1 VARVETSDGLG
12 VYAEVNGDGPV
23 VVLSPGFCQT
33 HENFRPQVAP
43 LVGAGFRSVLWDY
56 RGHGLS
62 DAPLE
67 PERYSMARVV
77 EDLGAVLAWAG
88 VEKVPGASSTRPVLG
103 GLSFG
108 GLASLHYALAHPGE
122 VRALLLL
129 ASGPGFKNAEAQARW
144 EAQVGRI
151 ADRLEARGF
160 EGYVDGRAAP
170 TAIGLRPELPAA
182 QAAGRA
188 IVAQDPRAVALF
200 GRRVAG
206 PAEGVIDALPSL
218 ALPVLVLVGE
228 RDEAYLRAADVMAA
242 RIPGAKLVRI
252 ADAGHVVNIEQAD
265 GFNTAMLD
273 FLASLPAE
281 PGR

>member
-12 VYAEVNGDGPV
+12 LYAEATGDGPP
-23 VVLSPGFCQT
+23 VVLSPGYCQT
-33 HENFRPQVAP
+33 HENFRVQVAA
-43 LVGAGFRSVLWDY
+43 LAGAGWRAVLWDY
-56 RGHGLS
+56 RGHGRS

-77 EDLGAVLAWAG
+77 ADLGHVLAWAA
-88 VEKVPGASSTRPVLG
+88 PGRRPVLG

-108 GLASLHYALAHPGE
+108 GLASLHYALAHPGQ
-122 VRALLLL
+122 VRALLLI
-129 ASGPGFKNAEAQARW
+129 ASGPGFKNAEAQAKW

-151 ADRLEARGF
+151 AARLEERGF

-170 TAIGLRPELPAA
+170 TAIGTRPELPAA

-188 IVAQDPRAVALF
+188 ITAQDPRAVAIF

-218 ALPVLVLVGE
+218 ALPTLVLVGE

-242 RIPGAKLVRI
+242 RIPGAKHVRI
-252 ADAGHVVNIEQAD
+252 PDAGHVVNIEQAD

-273 FLASLPAE
+273 FLASLPPE
-281 PGR
+281 PES

>member
-1 VARVETSDGLG
+1 
-12 VYAEVNGDGPV
+12 
-23 VVLSPGFCQT
+23 
-33 HENFRPQVAP
+33 
-43 LVGAGFRSVLWDY
+43 
-56 RGHGLS
+56 
-62 DAPLE
+62 
-67 PERYSMARVV
+67 
-77 EDLGAVLAWAG
+77 
-88 VEKVPGASSTRPVLG
+88 VLG

-108 GLASLHYALAHPGE
+108 GLASLHYALAHPGA

-129 ASGPGFKNAEAQARW
+129 ASGPGFKNADAQARW

-151 ADRLEARGF
+151 ADRLEERGF
-160 EGYVDGRAAP
+160 EGYVDGRAAA

-188 IVAQDPRAVALF
+188 IVAQEPRAVAIF

-218 ALPVLVLVGE
+218 SVPALVLVGE

-242 RIPGAKLVRI
+242 RIPGAKLVRVP
-252 ADAGHVVNIEQAD
+252 DAGHVVNIEQAD

-273 FLASLPAE
+273 FLASLPPE
-281 PGR
+281 PVR